1 MKKKLSTDNNSL
13 GTRSFSVVSP
23 HIPRIF
29 SARFIS
35 LYAHF
40 CLIIGFLL
48 LGSANI
54 YYFTSL
60 PRNLQGLLAQPVN
73 ASLLNTVLTES
84 GNPQVQA
91 IVVDILQQQGRADL
105 VQRHISMS
113 TVRNQQLDG
122 ITALLQKNPL
132 FVDGYGYK
140 TMLLYRN
147 GQCNDARNVIAQ
159 ARTLDPLR
167 EDIALI
173 EAKLLASFSHP
184 EACGREDT
192 R

>member
-1 MKKKLSTDNNSL
+1 MKKKLSMVKQL
-13 GTRSFSVVSP
+13 LQFP
-23 HIPRIF
+23 HISRIF

-35 LYAHF
+35 LSAHL
-40 CLIIGFLL
+40 CLLVGFLL

-60 PRNLQGLLAQPVN
+60 PRNLRGLLAQPVN
-73 ASLLNTVLTES
+73 ASLLNIVLTES
-84 GNPQVQA
+84 STEPVEA
-91 IVVDILQQQGRADL
+91 VVVDILQQQGRADL
-105 VQRHISMS
+105 VQKHISMS

-140 TMLLYRN
+140 TMLLYRS
-147 GQCNDARNVIAQ
+147 GRCEDARNIIAQ
-159 ARTLDPLR
+159 ARTLDPMR

-184 EACGREDT
+184 EACGRENT

>member
-1 MKKKLSTDNNSL
+1 M
-13 GTRSFSVVSP
+13 
-23 HIPRIF
+23 
-29 SARFIS
+29 
-35 LYAHF
+35 
-40 CLIIGFLL
+40 

-60 PRNLQGLLAQPVN
+60 PRNLRTILAQPVN
-73 ASLLNTVLTES
+73 ASLLNTILTES
-84 GNPQVQA
+84 SNPQVQA
-91 IVVDILQQQGRADL
+91 IVVDMLQQQGRADL
-105 VQRHISMS
+105 VQKHISIS

-140 TMLLYRN
+140 TILLYQN
-147 GQCNDARNVIAQ
+147 GHCEDARNIIAQ

-184 EACGREDT
+184 EACGRENT